1 MWIDESVKA
10 RCAFYNF
17 NISCQAHLS
26 KSHVLRFS
34 QTIIHGKKAYDNERG
49 DYKDYEIIEVVI
61 VLNLSFY

>member
-1 MWIDESVKA
+1 MKA
-10 RCAFYNF
+10 KFVSYNF

-49 DYKDYEIIEVVI
+49 DYKDYEIIG
-61 VLNLSFY
+61 LSLS